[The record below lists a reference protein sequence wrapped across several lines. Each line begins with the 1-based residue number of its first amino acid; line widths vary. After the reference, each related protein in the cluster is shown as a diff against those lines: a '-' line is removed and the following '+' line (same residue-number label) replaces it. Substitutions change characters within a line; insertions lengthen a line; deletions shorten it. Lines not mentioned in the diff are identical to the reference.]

1 MPKFQIW
8 AETGRAEPNSREELN
23 RFFAYISELATAVE
37 ADDRVSESRTVR
49 GPELTVFSWFVVSA
63 EDEALAESNGRDAFE
78 GALMPER
85 VDRLTIQLRR
95 GPIVIS

>member
-23 RFFAYISELATAVE
+23 RE
-37 ADDRVSESRTVR
+37 AQ
-49 GPELTVFSWFVVSA
+49 
-63 EDEALAESNGRDAFE
+63 AESIGRDAFE